1 MGDLSQMSMIASP
14 IPAEMVELAQMV
26 LIAMTADVFLDLL
39 VPIVR
44 QVGLKHGLSLRDV
57 FSQLID
63 YGHG

>member
-44 QVGLKHGLSLRDV
+44 QVGLCTWLKLEGC
-57 FSQLID
+57 I
-63 YGHG
+63 